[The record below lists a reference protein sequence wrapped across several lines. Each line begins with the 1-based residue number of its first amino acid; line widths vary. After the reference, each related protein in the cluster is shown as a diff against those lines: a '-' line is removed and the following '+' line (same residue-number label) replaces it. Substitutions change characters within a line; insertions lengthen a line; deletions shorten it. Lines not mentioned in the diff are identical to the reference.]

1 MIKQAQS
8 EGITEEEINTWN
20 LYYDE
25 RDGYWKFRS
34 RLDNLKQH
42 ENNSHLIYLPRHNH
56 IIEIFIQRQHEKL
69 YHAAIAHTLSEMR
82 TEYWIPKGRTEV
94 KRVLNKCRSCK
105 RWKTKPFKL
114 QIMPNLPKTR
124 IERTRTFENI
134 GLDYLGPLSIKNETG
149 IVKRWVALFTCF
161 TTRAI
166 HLKLVDNL
174 SAESFIRVL
183 RRFIARRDLPSF
195 K

>member
-1 MIKQAQS
+1 
-8 EGITEEEINTWN
+8 
-20 LYYDE
+20 
-25 RDGYWKFRS
+25 
-34 RLDNLKQH
+34 
-42 ENNSHLIYLPRHNH
+42 
-56 IIEIFIQRQHEKL
+56 
-69 YHAAIAHTLSEMR
+69 MR

-105 RWKTKPFKL
+105 RWKKKPFKL
-114 QIMPNLPKTR
+114 PIMPNLPKTR